1 MEASGDGGTR
11 EEEVAFS
18 HRTENAEFS
27 ASRASICTR
36 SPPLGRPKG
45 GVGQTDRHRQ
55 ASRSTLAHA
64 AFLANGR
71 SAVKPGLFCEPS
83 GQDIIQSYKAPV

>member
-55 ASRSTLAHA
+55 ASRPTLAHA
-64 AFLANGR
+64 AFFG
-71 SAVKPGLFCEPS
+71 KWPKC
-83 GQDIIQSYKAPV
+83 GQTGFIL